1 MLCPLSSL
9 AMADDHQTGP
19 RTDVDQ
25 FARQAGERSSGL
37 LVEFIDFM
45 RLHKKWW
52 LTPILLALLLV
63 TALIVLASTG
73 AAPFIYTLF

>member
-1 MLCPLSSL
+1 MMSDQRNDRS
-9 AMADDHQTGP
+9 
-19 RTDVDQ
+19 RTDADQ
-25 FARQAGERSSGL
+25 FARQAGGRSGGL
-37 LVEFIDFM
+37 MVEFLDFM
-45 RLHKKWW
+45 RLNKKWW